1 MILINHHQPL
11 IPMRSLKD
19 AELIRTVNLPVA
31 GGEASTTPLDL
42 TQSPPQE
49 DCYELEVHVPDLPSL
64 ADGKSAT
71 VTLEDSVDAVT
82 FDAIAALTPIHVTG
96 AGGAGST
103 EITRRVCLPSTTR
116 QHVRATVA
124 VDAAGGDNTAK
135 QVTMAMLF

>member
-1 MILINHHQPL
+1 
-11 IPMRSLKD
+11 MRSLKD
-19 AELIRTVNLPVA
+19 AELIRFVALPAA
-31 GGEASTTPLDL
+31 GHDASTTPLDL
-42 TQSPPQE
+42 TQGPPQE
-49 DCYELEVHVPDLPSL
+49 DCYELEVHVPALPSL

-71 VTLEDSVDAVT
+71 VTLEDSVDGIT
-82 FDAIAALTPIHVTG
+82 FAAIAALAPIKLTG

-103 EITRRVCLPSTTR
+103 EVTRRVCLPSTTR

>member
-1 MILINHHQPL
+1 
-11 IPMRSLKD
+11 MRSLKD
-19 AELIRTVNLPVA
+19 AELIRAVNLPAA

-42 TQSPPQE
+42 TQGPPQE
-49 DCYELEVHVPDLPSL
+49 DCYELEVHVPALPSL

-71 VTLEDSVDAVT
+71 VILEDSADAVSFVT
-82 FDAIAALTPIHVTG
+82 IAALASIKVTG
-96 AGGAGST
+96 AGGAGAAELS
-103 EITRRVCLPSTTR
+103 RRVCLPAMTR